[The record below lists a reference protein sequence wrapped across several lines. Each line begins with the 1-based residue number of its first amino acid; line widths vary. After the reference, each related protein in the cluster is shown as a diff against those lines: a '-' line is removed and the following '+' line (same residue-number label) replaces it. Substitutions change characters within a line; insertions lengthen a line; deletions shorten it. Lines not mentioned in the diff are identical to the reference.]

1 MLASAQAD
9 LAEYEK
15 ARGAQLR
22 HARER
27 QRKELGKWEGRKS
40 HAEIRPNVVADAKRL
55 RRAGERM
62 SYREISA
69 RLAKAGLLN
78 ERGQLFNPKSVRA
91 MILG

>member
-1 MLASAQAD
+1 MH
-9 LAEYEK
+9 K
-15 ARGAQLR
+15 LR

-40 HAEIRPNVVADAKRL
+40 HAEIRPNVVAEAKRL
-55 RRAGERM
+55 RRASPKTGERM

>member
-1 MLASAQAD
+1 MRKQGVH
-9 LAEYEK
+9 K
-15 ARGAQLR
+15 LR

-40 HAEIRPNVVADAKRL
+40 HAEIGRTSWRTQKGYAAPR
-55 RRAGERM
+55 GERM